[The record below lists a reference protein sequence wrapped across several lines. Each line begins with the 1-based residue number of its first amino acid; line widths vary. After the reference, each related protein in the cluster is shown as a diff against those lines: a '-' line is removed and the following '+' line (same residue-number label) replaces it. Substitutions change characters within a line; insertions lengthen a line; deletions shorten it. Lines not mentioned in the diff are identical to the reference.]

1 MIKTII
7 LLMSLLLGR
16 RRRGLVL
23 ELLVLLLLS
32 RLESMKMLLVVLS
45 LLVMMIPLMLLFLL
59 LLLGRESED
68 ERTCDKKVTLVNLG
82 SVVPLAMFLI
92 LTFLFLPK
100 ALHCFSC
107 FCMSVESIERV
118 ECFLI
123 RCQI

>member
-1 MIKTII
+1 MKE
-7 LLMSLLLGR
+7 
-16 RRRGLVL
+16 LV
-23 ELLVLLLLS
+23 
-32 RLESMKMLLVVLS
+32 
-45 LLVMMIPLMLLFLL
+45 I
-59 LLLGRESED
+59 
-68 ERTCDKKVTLVNLG
+68 KKVTLVNLG